1 MSDRDYLCRGCPS
14 GSPWVFLT
22 FSRTRFLI
30 FLPCASRAREF
41 GERGG
46 EQRSAWKGLNLLGGR
61 PVRRKTE
68 RVNSKKTGTVLRI
81 SLAL

>member
-30 FLPCASRAREF
+30 FLRE
-41 GERGG
+41 GERSSGRVRGG
-46 EQRSAWKGLNLLGGR
+46 AAIRLEGLEFIRGSRQEENRAG
-61 PVRRKTE
+61 
-68 RVNSKKTGTVLRI
+68 
-81 SLAL
+81 